1 MPASASSRARRPERR
16 HPAMPRAR
24 TIPFDYPAPGAGA
37 AAPPAPLPGA
47 GLPWLD
53 ALRTEARR
61 RSADGLPGT
70 RMEAWK
76 YTSLAPLAALA
87 FPPPAAELA
96 AEADLGPGAFAA
108 VDGPSLV
115 FVNGRL
121 SARHSRLDA
130 LPAGLRVTGLAQALA
145 DDPAQV
151 EGLIGDA
158 VPQNGDANGD
168 PLAAFNAAFAADG
181 CIVETAPGAAVDVP
195 LRLRFVARP
204 GGGPLA
210 WHPCVMVRLGAGS
223 RLTLVE
229 CHEGPA
235 GAAAAG
241 AATWSN
247 PLGDIRIGEEA
258 TLSHVKLQV
267 ESEAAYHTALT
278 KAVLAGGGRYESH
291 LLALGAR
298 LARHE
303 IHVRFDGEGAECA
316 LRGGTMARGSQHVD
330 NTTVID
336 HRVPACTSREVY
348 KGVLDDS
355 ARGVF
360 QGRIIVRKDAQ
371 KTDGHQL
378 NRTLLLS
385 PRAEIDTKPELE
397 IYADDVKC
405 SHGAT
410 AGEPEADQ
418 LFYLRSR
425 GLDLRSA
432 RALIVEGFLGELVSE
447 VGHEPV
453 RTALAAQVAAWIG
466 GVQYS

>member
-1 MPASASSRARRPERR
+1 MPA
-16 HPAMPRAR
+16 AR

-37 AAPPAPLPGA
+37 AALPGE

-53 ALRTEARR
+53 ALRDEGRR
-61 RSADGLPGT
+61 LSAGGLPGT

-76 YTSLAPLAALA
+76 YTSLAPLAELD
-87 FPPPAAELA
+87 FPPPALRAEVPPADLA
-96 AEADLGPGAFAA
+96 AGAF
-108 VDGPSLV
+108 DGLEGPSLV

-121 SARHSRLDA
+121 SARHSRFDC
-130 LPAGLRVTGLAQALA
+130 LPGGLRVRGLAQGLT
-145 DDPAQV
+145 DDPAGI
-151 EGLIGDA
+151 EALIGGA
-158 VPQNGDANGD
+158 EPLNGD
-168 PLAAFNAAFAADG
+168 LMAAFNAAFAADG
-181 CIVETAPGAAVDVP
+181 CIVEAAPGAVIDEP
-195 LRLRFVARP
+195 IRLRFVAVP
-204 GGGPLA
+204 GEGPLA
-210 WHPCVMVRLGAGS
+210 YHPRVVVRLGAGS
-223 RLTLVE
+223 RLTLIE
-229 CHEGPA
+229 SHDGP
-235 GAAAAG
+235 AG

-247 PLGDIRIGEEA
+247 PFVDIEVGEGA
-258 TLSHVKLQV
+258 RLSQVKLQI
-267 ESEAAYHTALT
+267 EGENAYHTALT
-278 KAVLAGGGRYESH
+278 KASLAGEARYESY

-303 IHVRFDGEGAECA
+303 IHIRFDGEGADCQ
-316 LRGGTMARGSQHVD
+316 LRGGYMARGSQHVD

-336 HRVPACTSREVY
+336 HAVPHCESREVY
-348 KGVLDDS
+348 KGVLDDT

-360 QGRIIVRKDAQ
+360 QGKIIVQKDAQ

-385 PRAEIDTKPELE
+385 AKAEIDTKPELE

-432 RALIVEGFLGELVSE
+432 RKLIVEGFMGELLEE
-447 VGHEPV
+447 VGHEPARAV
-453 RTALAAQVAAWIG
+453 LADRVAAWIDG
-466 GVQYS
+466 DRS

>member
-1 MPASASSRARRPERR
+1 MAIR
-16 HPAMPRAR
+16 R
-24 TIPFDYPAPGAGA
+24 TIPFDYPAPGAVA
-37 AAPPAPLPGA
+37 AALPGE

-53 ALRTEARR
+53 ALRAEGRR
-61 RSADGLPGT
+61 LSADGLPGT

-76 YTSLAPLAALA
+76 YTSLAPLAALDFGA
-87 FPPPAAELA
+87 PAAA
-96 AEADLGPGAFAA
+96 DAGADADLGPGAFAA
-108 VDGPSLV
+108 AEGPSLV

-121 SARHSRLDA
+121 SARHSRFA
-130 LPAGLRVTGLAQALA
+130 SLPQGLRIVGLAQGLA

-151 EGLIGDA
+151 EALIGE
-158 VPQNGDANGD
+158 VGPPNGD
-168 PLAAFNAAFAADG
+168 PMAAFNAAFAADG
-181 CIVETAPGAAVDVP
+181 CIVETEPAAQVEQPVK
-195 LRLRFVARP
+195 LRFVAAP
-204 GGGPLA
+204 GGAPLA
-210 WHPCVMVRLGAGS
+210 YHPRVIVRLGAGS

-235 GAAAAG
+235 GG
-241 AATWSN
+241 ATWSN
-247 PLGDIRIGEEA
+247 PLTDIRIGERA
-258 TLSHVKLQV
+258 ALGHVKLQI
-267 ESEAAYHTALT
+267 EGEGAYHTALT
-278 KAVLAGGGRYESH
+278 KAALAGEGRYYSH

-303 IHVRFDGEGAECA
+303 IHVRFDGEGARCD
-316 LRGGTMARGSQHVD
+316 LRGGYMARGSQHVD

-336 HRVPACTSREVY
+336 HAVPHCESREVY
-348 KGVLDDS
+348 KGVLDDT

-360 QGRIIVRKDAQ
+360 QGRIVVRQDAQ

-385 PRAEIDTKPELE
+385 PRAEVDTKPELE

-425 GLDLRSA
+425 GLDHRTAL
-432 RALIVEGFLGELVSE
+432 ALIVEGFMGELIE
-447 VGHEPV
+447 EIGHEAV
-453 RTALAAQVAAWIG
+453 RAALAARVAAWIG
-466 GVQYS
+466 EAQEA

>member
-1 MPASASSRARRPERR
+1 MPGP
-16 HPAMPRAR
+16 R
-24 TIPFDYPAPGAGA
+24 TIPFDYPAPGAGL
-37 AAPPAPLPGA
+37 PPPLPGD

-53 ALRTEARR
+53 ALRSEARR

-76 YTSLAPLAALA
+76 YTSLAPLAALE
-87 FPPPAAELA
+87 FPPPAVAEPPDDA
-96 AEADLGPGAFAA
+96 ALGAGAFDA
-108 VDGPSLV
+108 VEGPSLV

-121 SARHSRLDA
+121 APHHPCKDA
-130 LPAGLRVTGLAQALA
+130 LPAGLRVTGLAESLA
-145 DDPAQV
+145 HDPAQV
-151 EGLIGDA
+151 EGLIGEA
-158 VPQNGDANGD
+158 APRNGDANGD

-181 CIVETAPGAAVDVP
+181 CIVETEPGAAVDAP
-195 LRLRFVARP
+195 LRLRFVARS
-204 GGGPLA
+204 GSGPLA
-210 WHPCVMVRLGAGS
+210 WHPRVMVRLGAGS

-235 GAAAAG
+235 AGAAG

-247 PLGDIRIGEEA
+247 PLVDIRIGA
-258 TLSHVKLQV
+258 GAALSHVKLQI
-267 ESEAAYHTALT
+267 ESVSAYHTALT
-278 KAVLAGGGRYESH
+278 RASLAREARYESH

-303 IHVRFDGEGAECA
+303 IHVRFDGEGAGCR
-316 LRGGTMARGSQHVD
+316 LGGGTMARGSQHVD

-336 HRVPACTSREVY
+336 HRVPACTSRQVY

-360 QGRIIVRKDAQ
+360 QGRIVVHRDAQ
-371 KTDGHQL
+371 KSDGHQL

-432 RALIVEGFLGELVSE
+432 RSLIVEGFLGELLAE
-447 VGHEPV
+447 VGHEPI

-466 GVQYS
+466 GVRHS